1 MNMESTTPAKKPLF
15 TLVGL
20 IVILALVVI
29 GAKWRQAGKDN
40 QFAPPPGAVDPPVV
54 AELPRLLEFLG
65 EQKAVIEGAA
75 ARAKRLKREGR
86 LATGAEHEGREL
98 YAAARLKANG
108 TAQFIQD
115 AMARRFRPEDA
126 EAIADRLRDLSA
138 ATESLTAWRARVD
151 RPTYGALPTDDL
163 NKMVDDW
170 LGAGS
175 RVNEERIKFW
185 HARLE
190 AVKVVPWGEVPEEP
204 N

>member
-1 MNMESTTPAKKPLF
+1 VDSTPNPKKSALSIA
-15 TLVGL
+15 G
-20 IVILALVVI
+20 VIAVIALVVI
-29 GAKWRQAGKDN
+29 GAKWRQAQKDN
-40 QFAPPPGAVDPPVV
+40 QFNPPAPGVSDPPVV

-65 EQKAVIEGAA
+65 EQKAIVEGTA

-86 LATGAEHEGREL
+86 LAAGAEHEGQEL

-126 EAIADRLRDLSA
+126 KAISDRVRESSA
-138 ATESLTAWRARVD
+138 ATGSLTAWRARVD

-163 NKMVDDW
+163 NKMIDDW

-175 RVNEERIKFW
+175 RANEERIKFW
-185 HARLE
+185 TARLE
-190 AVKVVPWGEVPEEP
+190 SVKVAPWAEVPEEP

>member
-1 MNMESTTPAKKPLF
+1 MIA
-15 TLVGL
+15 GL
-20 IVILALVVI
+20 IAILTLVVI
-29 GAKWRQAGKDN
+29 GAKWWQAGKDN
-40 QFAPPPGAVDPPVV
+40 QFNPPPGAGDPPVV

-86 LATGAEHEGREL
+86 LPAGAEHEGQEL
-98 YAAARLKANG
+98 YAVARLKANG

-126 EAIADRLRDLSA
+126 KAITDRLREMSA
-138 ATESLTAWRARVD
+138 ASGSLTAWRARVD
-151 RPTYGALPTDDL
+151 QPTYGAMPTDDL

-190 AVKVVPWGEVPEEP
+190 SVKVVPWSEVPEEP

>member
-1 MNMESTTPAKKPLF
+1 MEPANPPKNPWV
-15 TLVGL
+15 TIAGV
-20 IVILALVVI
+20 VVALALLVI
-29 GAKWRQAGKDN
+29 GAKWWQAAKDN
-40 QFAPPPGAVDPPVV
+40 QLNLPPGAADPPVV

-65 EQKAVIEGAA
+65 EQKAAVEGTA

-86 LATGAEHEGREL
+86 LAAGAEHEGQEL

-115 AMARRFRPEDA
+115 AMARRFRPEDGK
-126 EAIADRLRDLSA
+126 AISDRIKESTA
-138 ATESLTAWRARVD
+138 ATGSLTAWRTRVD

-190 AVKVVPWGEVPEEP
+190 SAKVVPWAEVPEEP
-204 N
+204 E